1 MACSPTEIF
10 ALRWLSLIC
19 FAVIEMTSFTCSDA
33 LQFDDLN
40 DDESDAE
47 FDDYAYTESQL
58 VA

>member
-1 MACSPTEIF
+1 MADSQMM
-10 ALRWLSLIC
+10 R
-19 FAVIEMTSFTCSDA
+19 VIWILQRAQHA

-58 VA
+58 VAWSRDLSGLSA